1 MITENCLVVCK
12 ETHHHKNCGDY
23 VSTIDYVAPNFLEAK
38 QVIARAGYANLISTL
53 NVYTIIE
60 TYKQQYMVQCDNG
73 KVHNLSKKLFYSK
86 I

>member
-1 MITENCLVVCK
+1 MITENCLVGCK

-23 VSTIDYVAPNFLEAK
+23 VSTIDYVAPKFLEDK

-53 NVYTIIE
+53 SVYTIIE
-60 TYKQQYMVQCDNG
+60 TYKQQYRIQCDNG

>member
-1 MITENCLVVCK
+1 MITEYCLVGCR
-12 ETHHHKNCGDY
+12 ETHHHTNCSDY
-23 VSTIDYVAPNFLEAK
+23 VSIIDYVAPNFLEDN

-53 NVYTIIE
+53 SVYTIIE
-60 TYKQQYMVQCDNG
+60 TYKQQYRIQCDNG

>member
-1 MITENCLVVCK
+1 MISDNCLVGCK
-12 ETHHHKNCGDY
+12 ETHHHTNCSEY
-23 VSTIDYVAPNFLEAK
+23 AKSIDYVKPNFLEVK

-60 TYKQQYMVQCDNG
+60 TYMQQYRVQCDNG

>member
-1 MITENCLVVCK
+1 MITENCLVGCK

-23 VSTIDYVAPNFLEAK
+23 VSTIDYVAPKFLEDK
-38 QVIARAGYANLISTL
+38 QIIARAGYANLISTL
-53 NVYTIIE
+53 SVYTIIE
-60 TYKQQYMVQCDNG
+60 TYKHQYRIQCDNG

>member
-1 MITENCLVVCK
+1 MITENCLVGCK
-12 ETHHHKNCGDY
+12 ETHHHANCSEYTTG
-23 VSTIDYVAPNFLEAK
+23 IDYVKPNFLEAK

-60 TYKQQYMVQCDNG
+60 TYKQQYRIQCDNG